1 MKILMIAGGTGG
13 HVFPAL
19 TIAKKFA
26 EHGNDISWIGKLD
39 SLEERIALEEG
50 FHFFPIR
57 AQGFL
62 GKNFIEKIGSIFT
75 LSISILKSIILI
87 IRIKPDLA
95 ISTGGYLSLP
105 PGLATIFLCP
115 LYIHEQNSIPGL
127 SNRILHRI
135 SKGTFEAFPGT
146 FKQTIQ
152 KVIHVGNPIRDEI
165 SRIADLDKTE
175 DDEFRILILGG
186 SQGSQ
191 QINDILIKAIHDKKN
206 LSHWVLTH
214 QVGQLNT
221 TKLKEAYIKSGV
233 QFVIKEFIEDIATA
247 YKESDIIISRSGA
260 MSVTEICA
268 AQKACIL
275 LPLPWSADNHQIL
288 NAKFLADRGAAQ
300 MIESDI
306 SNAEILYELLIDLEK
321 DDNKRNAMKRAS
333 GKVFPSSTSE
343 RIFNC
348 INESLKF

>member
-19 TIAKKFA
+19 TIAKKFE

-50 FHFFPIR
+50 FHFFPIQ
-57 AQGFL
+57 AKGFL
-62 GKNFIEKIGSIFT
+62 GKNFIEKIGAIFT
-75 LSISILKSIILI
+75 LSISILKSIVLI

-95 ISTGGYLSLP
+95 ISTGGYLSLA

-115 LYIHEQNSIPGL
+115 LYIHEQNSIPGI

-135 SKGTFEAFPGT
+135 SKRTFEAFPGT
-146 FKQTIQ
+146 FKQATQ
-152 KVIHVGNPIRDEI
+152 KVINVGNPIRDEI
-165 SRIADLDKTE
+165 SRIAELDKIE
-175 DDEFRILILGG
+175 DDKFRILILGG

-191 QINDILIKAIHDKKN
+191 QINDILIQALHDKKN
-206 LSHWVLTH
+206 LSHWILTH

-233 QFVIKEFIEDIATA
+233 KFVIKEFIEDIATA
-247 YKESDIIISRSGA
+247 YRESDIIISRSGA
-260 MSVTEICA
+260 MSVTEICS

-275 LPLPWSADNHQIL
+275 LPLPWSADNHQFF

-321 DDNKRNAMKRAS
+321 DDNKRNSMKRAA

>member
-165 SRIADLDKTE
+165 SRIADLDKI
-175 DDEFRILILGG
+175 DDDKFRILILGG

-221 TKLKEAYIKSGV
+221 T
-233 QFVIKEFIEDIATA
+233 
-247 YKESDIIISRSGA
+247 
-260 MSVTEICA
+260 
-268 AQKACIL
+268 
-275 LPLPWSADNHQIL
+275 
-288 NAKFLADRGAAQ
+288 
-300 MIESDI
+300 
-306 SNAEILYELLIDLEK
+306 
-321 DDNKRNAMKRAS
+321 
-333 GKVFPSSTSE
+333 
-343 RIFNC
+343 
-348 INESLKF
+348 

>member
-1 MKILMIAGGTGG
+1 M
-13 HVFPAL
+13 
-19 TIAKKFA
+19 
-26 EHGNDISWIGKLD
+26 
-39 SLEERIALEEG
+39 
-50 FHFFPIR
+50 
-57 AQGFL
+57 
-62 GKNFIEKIGSIFT
+62 
-75 LSISILKSIILI
+75 
-87 IRIKPDLA
+87 
-95 ISTGGYLSLP
+95 
-105 PGLATIFLCP
+105 ATIFLCP

-165 SRIADLDKTE
+165 SRIADLDKIE
-175 DDEFRILILGG
+175 DDKFRILILGG

-191 QINDILIKAIHDKKN
+191 QINDILIQAIHDKKN

-233 QFVIKEFIEDIATA
+233 KFVIKEFIEDIATA
-247 YKESDIIISRSGA
+247 YRESDIIISRSGA

-268 AQKACIL
+268 AQKVCIL
-275 LPLPWSADNHQIL
+275 LPLPWSADNHQIF

>member
-19 TIAKKFA
+19 TIAKKFE
-26 EHGNDISWIGKLD
+26 EHGNDIFWIGKLD
-39 SLEERIALEEG
+39 SLEERIASEEG
-50 FHFFPIR
+50 FHFFPIQ
-57 AQGFL
+57 AKGFL
-62 GKNFIEKIGSIFT
+62 GKNFIGKIGAIFT
-75 LSISILKSIILI
+75 LSISILKSIVLI

-95 ISTGGYLSLP
+95 ISTGGYLSLA

-135 SKGTFEAFPGT
+135 SKRTFEAFPGT
-146 FKQTIQ
+146 FKKSIQ
-152 KVIHVGNPIRDEI
+152 KVINVGNPIRDEI

-175 DDEFRILILGG
+175 DGRFRVLILGG

-191 QINDILIKAIHDKKN
+191 QINDILIQAVQDKKN
-206 LSHWVLTH
+206 LSHWVITH

-221 TKLKEAYIKSGV
+221 FKLKEAYIKSGV
-233 QFVIKEFIEDIATA
+233 KFVIKEFIEDIAAA
-247 YKESDIIISRSGA
+247 YRESDIIISRSGA

-275 LPLPWSADNHQIL
+275 LPLPWSADNHQIF

-321 DDNKRNAMKRAS
+321 DDNKRNAMKRAA
-333 GKVFPSSTSE
+333 GKVFPSFASK

>member
-165 SRIADLDKTE
+165 SRIADLDKIE
-175 DDEFRILILGG
+175 DDKFRILILGG

-191 QINDILIKAIHDKKN
+191 QINDILIQAIHDKKN

-288 NAKFLADRGAAQ
+288 NAKFLVDRGAAQ

-306 SNAEILYELLIDLEK
+306 SNAEILYELLIELEK

>member
-95 ISTGGYLSLP
+95 ISTGGYLSLA
-105 PGLATIFLCP
+105 PGLATILLCP

-191 QINDILIKAIHDKKN
+191 QINDILIQAIHDKKN

>member
-1 MKILMIAGGTGG
+1 MIAGGTGG

-19 TIAKKFA
+19 TIAKKFE

-57 AQGFL
+57 AKGFL
-62 GKNFIEKIGSIFT
+62 GKNFIEKIGAIFT
-75 LSISILKSIILI
+75 LSISILKSIVLI

-135 SKGTFEAFPGT
+135 SKGTFEAFPAT
-146 FKQTIQ
+146 FKNNIE
-152 KVIHVGNPIRDEI
+152 KILIVGNPVREEI
-165 SRIADLDKTE
+165 SNLSSC
-175 DDEFRILILGG
+175 DDNSNTSFRILIIGG

-191 QINDILIKAIHDKKN
+191 QINDIMIQALKSKSVKSN
-206 LSHWVLTH
+206 WFFTH
-214 QVGQLNT
+214 QVG
-221 TKLKEAYIKSGV
+221 KLKSEALQKAYEVASANFIIRG
-233 QFVIKEFIEDIATA
+233 FIENMAEA

-260 MSVTEICA
+260 MSVSEICA
-268 AQKACIL
+268 AQKPSIL
-275 LPLPWSADNHQIL
+275 LPLPWSANNHQL
-288 NAKFLADRGAAQ
+288 SNARFLLQKGAAEV
-300 MIESDI
+300 ITSDL
-306 SNAEILYELLIDLEK
+306 SNAETLFQLLIDLEK
-321 DDNKRNAMKRAS
+321 DHNRREAMVIAS
-333 GKVFPSSTSE
+333 GKVFPKSTSDK
-343 RIFNC
+343 IY
-348 INESLKF
+348 NEIDEFLKL